1 MLNFFEKKL
10 ILLDVDNTL
19 LDWRDWKTIWS
30 FRSDW
35 TNRKQLSRTLSHSRG
50 IRTTPELQNYPLT
63 FDLKPPIAAWFVEAL
78 PWMAANNIYIAIF
91 SDHPQPQLW
100 DYFTAHQIHTIVDA
114 SEIGCSKPLPDGIE
128 QIQAFVGISAH
139 NTFIIGDGLYTD
151 GRSAQRN
158 GAHFIPVQTLQEA
171 PIETLTMWLYDE
183 EPS

>member
-35 TNRKQLSRTLSHSRG
+35 THRKQLSRTLSQSRG
-50 IRTTPELQNYPLT
+50 IRANPVIQDHPLT
-63 FDLKPPIAAWFVEAL
+63 FDSNPPIASWFLDTL
-78 PWMAANNIYIAIF
+78 PWITNKNIYIAIF

-100 DYFTAHQIHTIVDA
+100 DYFSRHQIHTIVDA

-128 QIQAFVGISAH
+128 QIQAFVGVSAH

-158 GAHFIPVQTLQEA
+158 GAHFIPVQTLQEN
-171 PIETLTMWLYDE
+171 PIEILEMWLYHE
-183 EPS
+183 EP